1 MKTSEKIKNMTY
13 QMSTVIPAMKHLNEI
28 VSDLEREN
36 DNLKITVADLNARL
50 SMAQSRFIKQ
60 PTPTRTA
67 HTDVQNFVSSLASE
81 WQISD
86 GIVWGLV
93 LDILRNSKIT
103 NPIQPLPAPN
113 E

>member
-1 MKTSEKIKNMTY
+1 MKPSEKIENLKINLKTIVPALDY
-13 QMSTVIPAMKHLNEI
+13 LTETV
-28 VSDLEREN
+28 SSLEREI
-36 DNLKITVADLNARL
+36 DNLKITNADLNARL

-67 HTDVQNFVSSLASE
+67 HTDVQNFVSALANE

-103 NPIQPLPAPN
+103 NPTKPLPPPN

>member
-1 MKTSEKIKNMTY
+1 MKTSEKIENLRINLETIVPALDY
-13 QMSTVIPAMKHLNEI
+13 LNDTVSK
-28 VSDLEREN
+28 LEREN
-36 DNLKITVADLNARL
+36 DNLKITNADLNARL
-50 SMAQSRFIKQ
+50 TMAESKFVRPSMPVR
-60 PTPTRTA
+60 TP
-67 HTDVQNFVSSLASE
+67 HTDVQNFVSALANE

-93 LDILRNSKIT
+93 LDIIRNSKIT

>member
-1 MKTSEKIKNMTY
+1 MKTSEKLENLKINLKTIVPALDY
-13 QMSTVIPAMKHLNEI
+13 LTETV
-28 VSDLEREN
+28 SGLEREN

-50 SMAQSRFIKQ
+50 SMAQSKFVRPSMPI
-60 PTPTRTA
+60 RTA
-67 HTDVQNFVSSLASE
+67 HTDVQNLVSSLASE

-86 GIVWGLV
+86 GIVWGVV